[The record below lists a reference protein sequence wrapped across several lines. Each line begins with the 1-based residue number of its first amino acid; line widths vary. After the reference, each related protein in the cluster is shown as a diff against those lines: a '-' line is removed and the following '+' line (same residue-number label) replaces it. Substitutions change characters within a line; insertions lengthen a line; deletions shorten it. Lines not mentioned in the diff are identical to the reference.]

1 MCKDWSLLHISVLT
15 TPSNVIDGT
24 IVQSWMEYNL
34 NDRELFNSG
43 LFAKDEELLYE
54 IFDEQFSV
62 HCDNCSPSWI
72 LISDG
77 SVIRA

>member
-1 MCKDWSLLHISVLT
+1 
-15 TPSNVIDGT
+15 
-24 IVQSWMEYNL
+24 MEYNL
-34 NDRELFNSG
+34 NDQELFNGG